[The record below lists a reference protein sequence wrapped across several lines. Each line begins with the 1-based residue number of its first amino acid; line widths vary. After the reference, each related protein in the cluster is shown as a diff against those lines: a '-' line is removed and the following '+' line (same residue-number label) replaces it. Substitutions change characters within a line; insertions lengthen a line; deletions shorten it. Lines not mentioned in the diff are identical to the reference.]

1 MMRPESF
8 WLDTAPAFT
17 GVSPLP
23 VEGRADV
30 VVVGAGF
37 TGLSAALTLAKKGI
51 GVTVLEAGKVASEAS
66 GRNGGHCNNGLSHD
80 FSGVAARFGLER
92 AREMY
97 AAFDAGVDLVETL
110 VKREGIDCDFTRSGK
125 LKLAAKPEHFEKMK
139 RAQAV
144 LAREVD
150 ADTAIIEKADLG
162 AEVGTDRYAGGLLQR
177 RSASMHMGKF
187 GVGLAEAAAHAGAVI
202 HENAAVTAIDR
213 LPGGRF
219 RLTTGRGSLEAD
231 QALLATGASQQGPFG
246 WFRRRIVPV
255 GSFIIVTEPLGAA
268 KARAIMPGRRTCT
281 TSQNIGNYFR
291 ITADDRLIFG
301 GRARFAMSSPKSDLK
316 SGAILQAGL
325 RAVFP
330 EIADCR
336 IDYCWGGL
344 VDMTQD
350 RLPRAGT
357 HEGMHFALGYSGH
370 GVQMSTYM
378 GDIMARRI
386 AGEDAVNPWRDID
399 WPAVPFH
406 FGKPWFLPVVG
417 LYYRALDRI
426 S

>member
-1 MMRPESF
+1 
-8 WLDTAPAFT
+8 
-17 GVSPLP
+17 
-23 VEGRADV
+23 
-30 VVVGAGF
+30 
-37 TGLSAALTLAKKGI
+37 
-51 GVTVLEAGKVASEAS
+51 
-66 GRNGGHCNNGLSHD
+66 
-80 FSGVAARFGLER
+80 
-92 AREMY
+92 
-97 AAFDAGVDLVETL
+97 
-110 VKREGIDCDFTRSGK
+110 
-125 LKLAAKPEHFEKMK
+125 
-139 RAQAV
+139 
-144 LAREVD
+144 
-150 ADTAIIEKADLG
+150 
-162 AEVGTDRYAGGLLQR
+162 
-177 RSASMHMGKF
+177 
-187 GVGLAEAAAHAGAVI
+187 
-202 HENAAVTAIDR
+202 
-213 LPGGRF
+213 
-219 RLTTGRGSLEAD
+219 
-231 QALLATGASQQGPFG
+231 
-246 WFRRRIVPV
+246 
-255 GSFIIVTEPLGAA
+255 
-268 KARAIMPGRRTCT
+268 
-281 TSQNIGNYFR
+281 
-291 ITADDRLIFG
+291 
-301 GRARFAMSSPKSDLK
+301 MSSPKSDLK